1 MARKLKVFRTA
12 AGFNDAYVA
21 APSRKAAL
29 EAWGADADLFARG
42 SAEEVTDEA
51 LMADPLK
58 RPGEVIMK
66 SRGGLAEQLK
76 ALGPRK
82 KAKPKTG
89 VGPDAAAS
97 PPRPRKRAKPP
108 SRAALDKAEAA
119 LEQANKRHT
128 AELSKLEA
136 EREAID
142 REIGTLQASQAKEAA
157 KLERREREARDAY
170 REALARWSDD

>member
-29 EAWGADADLFARG
+29 AAWGAGADLFARG
-42 SAEEVTDEA
+42 AAEQVTDEA
-51 LMADPLK
+51 LMAEPLK

-66 SRGGLAEQLK
+66 SRGGLADQLK

-82 KAKPKTG
+82 TGKARAAKADDKP
-89 VGPDAAAS
+89 A
-97 PPRPRKRAKPP
+97 PRKRTKPP

-119 LEQANKRHT
+119 LEAADKRH
-128 AELSKLEA
+128 AADLGKLQA
-136 EREAID
+136 ERDAIE
-142 REIGTLQASQAKEAA
+142 RKIETLQTRQAKERD
-157 KLERREREARDAY
+157 KLERRERDAREAY
-170 REALARWSDD
+170 RDALARWSDD

>member
-1 MARKLKVFRTA
+1 MGMARKLKVFRTA

-29 EAWGADADLFARG
+29 KAWGAGADLFARG
-42 SAEEVTDEA
+42 AAEQVNDAA
-51 LMADPLK
+51 LMAEPLK
-58 RPGEVIMK
+58 RPGEVILK

-82 KAKPKTG
+82 KAKAKAK
-89 VGPDAAAS
+89 AAAEEK
-97 PPRPRKRAKPP
+97 PAPRKRDRPP

-119 LEQANKRHT
+119 LETADKRH
-128 AELSKLEA
+128 AVELGELEA
-136 EREAID
+136 ERDAIE
-142 REIGTLQASQAKEAA
+142 RRIETLQARQANARA
-157 KLERREREARDAY
+157 TLERRERDAREAY

>member
-29 EAWGADADLFARG
+29 EAWGAGADLFARG
-42 SAEEVTDEA
+42 AAEQVTDEA
-51 LMADPLK
+51 LMAEPLK

-66 SRGGLAEQLK
+66 SRGGLADQLK

-82 KAKPKTG
+82 TGKAEAAKADHKP
-89 VGPDAAAS
+89 A
-97 PPRPRKRAKPP
+97 PRKRTKPP

-119 LEQANKRHT
+119 LEAADKRH
-128 AELSKLEA
+128 AADLGELQTERDAVERKIEA
-136 EREAID
+136 
-142 REIGTLQASQAKEAA
+142 LQARQVKERD
-157 KLERREREARDAY
+157 KLERRERDAREAY
-170 REALARWSDD
+170 RDALARWSDD